1 MKHHLKTLMVSTACL
16 FLIGAGGISSA
27 AEDPSTVLAEVG
39 KAKLTLG
46 QFNEQVAELPP
57 QFQMTLAVNPQ
68 LREQLLERWVQIT
81 LFAEEA
87 KATKMDQDPA
97 FRAKLEDVKNAL
109 LAQAFIE
116 KKVEG
121 KVTVTP
127 DEVKAYYEAHKEE
140 FSQPEMVKARHILV
154 RVPSDA
160 DAKAWS
166 DAETKVKD
174 IRKQLDKGKDFAELA
189 RQYSEDPGSKDRGGD
204 LGFFPKGRMVPEF
217 ETAAFA
223 LKAGDTSGPVK
234 SPFGY
239 HIIQVQERKD
249 AAVTPF
255 EDISQQVEQ
264 RLIAEKQQK
273 LVEQITDE
281 LKKKFPVSI
290 HKDRLPKPEA
300 APQGAHSPVHG
311 APAKTK

>member
-1 MKHHLKTLMVSTACL
+1 MKHRVKTLMVSTACL
-16 FLIGAGGISSA
+16 FLFGAGETTSA

-39 KAKLTLG
+39 KARLTLG
-46 QFNEQVAELPP
+46 QFNKQVADLPP
-57 QFQMTLAVNPQ
+57 QFQMTLAVNPK
-68 LREQLLERWVQIT
+68 LREQLLERWAQIT
-81 LFAEEA
+81 LFAQEA
-87 KATKMDQDPA
+87 KAMKMDQDPA
-97 FRAKLEDVKNAL
+97 FKEKLEDVKNAM
-109 LAQAFIE
+109 LAQSFIE

-127 DEVKAYYEAHKEE
+127 EEVKAYYEAHKSE

-160 DAKAWS
+160 NEKAWS
-166 DAETKVKD
+166 EAEAKIKD
-174 IRKQLDKGKDFAELA
+174 IKKQLDKGKDFAELA
-189 RQYSEDPGSKDRGGD
+189 KQYSDDPGSKDRGGD

-223 LKAGDTSGPVK
+223 LKPGETSGPVK

-249 AAVTPF
+249 AAVIPF

-264 RLIAEKQQK
+264 RLIAEKQQR
-273 LVEQITDE
+273 LVGQITDE
-281 LKKKFPVSI
+281 LKKKFPVTI
-290 HKDRLPKPEA
+290 YKDRLPKTEA
-300 APQGAHSPVHG
+300 APQGAHPPVHG
-311 APAKTK
+311 AADKSR